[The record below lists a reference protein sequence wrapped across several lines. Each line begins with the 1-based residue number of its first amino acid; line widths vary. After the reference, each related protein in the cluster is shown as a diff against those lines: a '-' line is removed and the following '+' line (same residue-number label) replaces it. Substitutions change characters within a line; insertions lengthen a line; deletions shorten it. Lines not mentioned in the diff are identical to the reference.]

1 MWSLFLFGL
10 HSPPSLTFPATKPDT
25 VAAIS
30 ATAGPR
36 PRVPVPVTIPPDRPG
51 PASCDGGS
59 DRPLHGDLRRRPPYQ
74 PVMNRLKEA
83 ILPFDPQYPEDIV
96 PPSWRARASSV
107 GFAFALGAV
116 TGLGTL
122 SIVHYVAFLIVALF
136 AGAVG
141 QPLRTGALDDPQHGP
156 LQARR

>member
-1 MWSLFLFGL
+1 
-10 HSPPSLTFPATKPDT
+10 
-25 VAAIS
+25 
-30 ATAGPR
+30 
-36 PRVPVPVTIPPDRPG
+36 
-51 PASCDGGS
+51 
-59 DRPLHGDLRRRPPYQ
+59 
-74 PVMNRLKEA
+74 MNRLKEA

-136 AGAVG
+136 AGLSVNHSVPGLSMILNMAPSGTAVRG
-141 QPLRTGALDDPQHGP
+141 RGAGCETC
-156 LQARR
+156 